1 MNEPWA
7 RHSPADVSSAG
18 LTLLSGDSLHFT
30 IAAVH
35 KETIMSE
42 QCPIWKTECEA
53 MTPDEEWMV
62 IDNSPRAGGSY
73 QLRQDAW
80 AEQNRMTEDEKARLT
95 TILVRARLRDD
106 ICPVINLAMIDEAKS
121 ASTMP
126 VSEKLDNL
134 LLLAVD
140 ITSRIGEPVA
150 IESTEPSGQLALAY
164 TESIDFR
171 EVKFLAD
178 GLVARGQILAADR
191 MEIDGHSYAVQGDRG
206 FLCFVTVAG
215 HIAAEKLQTEDDPI

>member
-1 MNEPWA
+1 
-7 RHSPADVSSAG
+7 
-18 LTLLSGDSLHFT
+18 
-30 IAAVH
+30 
-35 KETIMSE
+35 MSD

-53 MTPDEEWMV
+53 ITPDEDSLV
-62 IDNSPRAGGSY
+62 VTDSPRAGGSY
-73 QLRQDAW
+73 RLHNDATAWLRDL
-80 AEQNRMTEDEKARLT
+80 TENDKARLT
-95 TILVRARLRDD
+95 TILVRERLRGDIGD
-106 ICPVINLAMIDEAKS
+106 ICPVVDLAMINEAKS
-121 ASTMP
+121 AGTMP

-191 MEIDGHSYAVQGDRG
+191 MEIDGCGYDIQGNHG
-206 FLCFVTVAG
+206 FLCLVTVAG
-215 HIAAEKLQTEDDPI
+215 HIAAEQLQPEDDPI